1 MVTPHAAG
9 SATAVTVNRPL
20 KDSQAGI
27 VLANRR
33 QQARRQRQLYFG
45 NREAV
50 VARAS
55 KMCRRSI
62 PAPIIAPPRTIPSFL
77 MKSGVTPM
85 SAAACRIGAEP

>member
-9 SATAVTVNRPL
+9 PATAATVNRPL

-33 QQARRQRQLYFG
+33 RQARRQRQLYFG

-50 VARAS
+50 VARALQ
-55 KMCRRSI
+55 MCRRSI
-62 PAPIIAPPRTIPSFL
+62 PAPVIASPRTV
-77 MKSGVTPM
+77 GGQ
-85 SAAACRIGAEP
+85 R